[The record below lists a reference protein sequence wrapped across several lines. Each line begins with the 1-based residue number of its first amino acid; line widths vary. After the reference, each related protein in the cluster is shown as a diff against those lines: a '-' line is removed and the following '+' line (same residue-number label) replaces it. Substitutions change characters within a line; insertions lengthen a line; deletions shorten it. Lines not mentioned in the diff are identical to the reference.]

1 VLHGRLTPAS
11 WGDESAPRTADFFA
25 AKGLLAAVLDTL
37 RVPWRVQAAPEPFL
51 HPGRSAQ
58 VIAGDGDGE
67 VVGWLGEL
75 HPLVARAWE
84 LDGAVAAFEVDLD
97 RVVTHAVAVPHFQ
110 DLTSF
115 PPVRQDLAVIV
126 AEDITAEDV
135 LSAVRGAG
143 GKLLH
148 GVRVFDVY
156 RGAQVGEGRKSLAL
170 ALTFQAPDRTLSDE
184 DVAPVRDKVVAALAD
199 RVGGELRG

>member
-1 VLHGRLTPAS
+1 M
-11 WGDESAPRTADFFA
+11 
-25 AKGLLAAVLDTL
+25 
-37 RVPWRVQAAPEPFL
+37 QAAPEPFL
-51 HPGRSAQ
+51 HPGRSAR

-97 RVVTHAVAVPHFQ
+97 RVVAHAVAVPHFQ

-126 AEDITAEDV
+126 GEDVAADDV

-143 GKLLH
+143 GTLLR
-148 GVRVFDVY
+148 GVRVFHVY
-156 RGAQVGEGRKSLAL
+156 RGAQIGEGRKSLAL
-170 ALTFQAPDRTLSDE
+170 ALTFQAPDRTLSDD
-184 DVAPVRDKVVAALAD
+184 DVAPVRDKVVAALAE